1 MLRKTARTGAE
12 GGRFLP
18 LVVEG
23 RPPAEVKRSGI
34 SRTELPTDDAAQIC
48 KVGSGSVSQN
58 VQAHGREVVSLAGV
72 ERPSRFVHSLPNR
85 VLRFRGKGPQDSR
98 G

>member
-1 MLRKTARTGAE
+1 MKLLAQGQRMADFSTWAPR
-12 GGRFLP
+12 GGT
-18 LVVEG
+18 
-23 RPPAEVKRSGI
+23 PAEVQRSRI
-34 SRTELPTDDAAQIC
+34 SLTGLPTEDATRIC
-48 KVGSGSVSQN
+48 RVGSGSVSQN
-58 VQAHGREVVSLAGV
+58 VQAHGREVISLAGV